1 MTIKNKSQKII
12 GFGED
17 ALLPGGTL
25 DVSDNYKNN
34 PVFKSYLK
42 KGEVEVVKKKTTN
55 TSDNKKPSKSA
66 IEKAKTRE
74 DLIALAE
81 KHNIEIN
88 DSMTDEEIKAALE
101 A

>member
-1 MTIKNKSQKII
+1 MIIKNKSQKII

-17 ALLPGGTL
+17 ALLPGKTL

-34 PVFKSYLK
+34 PIFKSYLK
-42 KGEVEVVKKKTTN
+42 NGDVEIVKKD

-66 IEKAKTRE
+66 IKKAKTRE

-81 KHNIEIN
+81 KFNIEIN
-88 DSMTDEEIKAALE
+88 DTMTDEEIVAALE